1 MRLLVSG
8 GGTGGHVYPALSV
21 IDSMRSAHSG
31 LSPMTKAPVSDALAC
46 RDERLDLL
54 WVGSRGG
61 IEAKMVKSAGVE
73 FVGLAAGGVRGM
85 GPWTALRNGAQ
96 IVGSSTEALHIVR
109 SFRPD
114 VALVTGG
121 YACVPVTL
129 AAWAKRVPVL
139 VYLPDIVPGL
149 AIRFLSRLATSVAV
163 TSEDSVR
170 HLPRRKVVVTGYPV
184 RPGFLTTDRAHASR
198 MFSLDPSVPT
208 LLVFGGSRG
217 ARSINQALVNG
228 LPELLPT
235 YQVIHV
241 SGDLDTPWV
250 EDATQSLP
258 RDLRQRYLHYT
269 YLAEMPAALVAAD
282 LAVARAGAATMGEF
296 PAAGLPSIMIP
307 YPYSGQHQAHNARY
321 MERHGAARVLAD
333 SELQEKL
340 VPTIKA
346 LLADRHALSEMR
358 AAAMALARPNA
369 AADIAQQAR
378 LLARRTAREGIGGR
392 T

>member
-1 MRLLVSG
+1 
-8 GGTGGHVYPALSV
+8 
-21 IDSMRSAHSG
+21 
-31 LSPMTKAPVSDALAC
+31 MTKPTETDARA
-46 RDERLDLL
+46 RREERLDLL

-61 IEAKMVKSAGVE
+61 IEAKMVMGAGVE
-73 FVGLAAGGVRGM
+73 FVALAAGGVRGM

-96 IVGSSTEALHIVR
+96 IVGSSAEAHRILR

-114 VALVTGG
+114 VVLVTGG

-139 VYLPDIVPGL
+139 VYLPDVVPGL

-184 RPGFLTTDRAHASR
+184 RPGFLTTDRAQAR
-198 MFSLDPSVPT
+198 RLFSLDPSIPT

-217 ARSINQALVNG
+217 ARSINQALVYG

-235 YQVIHV
+235 CQVIHV
-241 SGDLDTPWV
+241 SGDLDAPWV
-250 EDATQSLP
+250 EEATQSLP
-258 RDLRQRYLHYT
+258 RDLRQRYQHHA

-296 PAAGLPSIMIP
+296 PAASLPSIMIP
-307 YPYSGQHQAHNARY
+307 YPHSGQHQAHNARY
-321 MERHGAARVLAD
+321 MERHGAARVLED
-333 SELQEKL
+333 NELQDKL
-340 VPTIKA
+340 VPAIQA
-346 LLADRHALSEMR
+346 LLADQHALSEMR
-358 AAAMALARPNA
+358 ASAKALARPNA

-378 LLARRTAREGIGGR
+378 LLARRSAREGIGGR
-392 T
+392 K

>member
-1 MRLLVSG
+1 
-8 GGTGGHVYPALSV
+8 
-21 IDSMRSAHSG
+21 
-31 LSPMTKAPVSDALAC
+31 MTTARGSDALA
-46 RDERLDLL
+46 RRESLDLL

-61 IEAKMVKSAGVE
+61 IEDKMVKSAGVE
-73 FVGLAAGGVRGM
+73 FIGLAAGGVRGM
-85 GPWTALRNGAQ
+85 GLWTALRNGAQ
-96 IVGSSTEALHIVR
+96 ILGSTVEAHRIVR

-114 VALVTGG
+114 VVLVTGG

-129 AAWAKRVPVL
+129 AAWAKRISVL

-184 RPGFLTTDRAHASR
+184 RPDFLKIDRAQACR
-198 MFSLDPSVPT
+198 LFSLDPAIPT

-217 ARSINQALVNG
+217 ARSINQALVHG

-235 YQVIHV
+235 CQVIHV
-241 SGDLDTPWV
+241 SGDLDAPWV
-250 EDATQSLP
+250 EEATRGLP
-258 RDLRQRYLHYT
+258 GSLRQRYQHYA
-269 YLAEMPAALVAAD
+269 YLTEMPAALVAAD
-282 LAVARAGAATMGEF
+282 LAVARAGAATIGEF
-296 PAAGLPSIMIP
+296 PAAGLPSILIP

-333 SELQEKL
+333 NELQNKL

-346 LLADRHALSEMR
+346 LLPDRHALSEMR
-358 AAAMALARPNA
+358 AATMALARPNA
-369 AADIAQQAR
+369 AADIAQHAR

-392 T
+392 R